1 MSDAT
6 VINEQEDRPSTLKIW
21 LLAARPK
28 TLTAAAVPVFTGTAL
43 AFAHDKFV
51 WHAAL
56 AALLVAFFIQIG
68 TNFANDLFDFQKG
81 ADDEDRLGPLRVTSA
96 GLVTPRQIAIACAL
110 AFGLAFL
117 SGLYLVSI
125 GGWALLAIGIISIL
139 SGLAYTGGPFPLA
152 YNALGDVFVFIFF
165 GIVATVGTYYV
176 QALTLDPMAFWF
188 AVPVGALS
196 TAILIVNNLRDI
208 HTDKKHNKITTA
220 VLLGETGA
228 RLFYLSMVVLAY
240 GAPLAAFVMGRADAP
255 VLLALGTLPL
265 AGFVLRNVWTKKGG
279 ELNAVLAQTSILLL
293 ATNLLMS
300 IGIVL

>member
-1 MSDAT
+1 
-6 VINEQEDRPSTLKIW
+6 
-21 LLAARPK
+21 
-28 TLTAAAVPVFTGTAL
+28 
-43 AFAHDKFV
+43 
-51 WHAAL
+51 
-56 AALLVAFFIQIG
+56 
-68 TNFANDLFDFQKG
+68 
-81 ADDEDRLGPLRVTSA
+81 
-96 GLVTPRQIAIACAL
+96 
-110 AFGLAFL
+110 
-117 SGLYLVSI
+117 
-125 GGWALLAIGIISIL
+125 
-139 SGLAYTGGPFPLA
+139 
-152 YNALGDVFVFIFF
+152 
-165 GIVATVGTYYV
+165 
-176 QALTLDPMAFWF
+176 MAFWF

-228 RLFYLSMVVLAY
+228 RLFYLSMVLLAY
-240 GAPLAAFVMGRADAP
+240 GAPLAAFAMGRADAP

>member
-1 MSDAT
+1 MSEAT
-6 VINEQEDRPSTLKIW
+6 SIDGAAERPSTLKIW

-43 AFAHDKFV
+43 AMAHDKFV

-81 ADDEDRLGPLRVTSA
+81 ADDEDRLGPMRVTSA
-96 GLVTPRQIAIACAL
+96 GLVTPRQIAIACAI
-110 AFGLAFL
+110 AFGLAFV
-117 SGLYLVSI
+117 SGLYLVSLTN
-125 GGWALLAIGIISIL
+125 WMLLVVGIVSIL

-152 YNALGDVFVFIFF
+152 YNALGDLFVFIFF
-165 GIVATVGTYYV
+165 GLVATVGTYYV
-176 QALTLDPMAFWF
+176 QALALDPMAFWF

-220 VLLGETGA
+220 VLLGERGA
-228 RLFYLSMVVLAY
+228 RLFYLSMVLLAY
-240 GAPLAAFVMGRADAP
+240 GAPIAAVATGRAELP

-265 AGFVLRNVWTKKGG
+265 AGFVLRNVWTKSGS

-293 ATNLLMS
+293 ITNLLMS
-300 IGIVL
+300 IGLVL